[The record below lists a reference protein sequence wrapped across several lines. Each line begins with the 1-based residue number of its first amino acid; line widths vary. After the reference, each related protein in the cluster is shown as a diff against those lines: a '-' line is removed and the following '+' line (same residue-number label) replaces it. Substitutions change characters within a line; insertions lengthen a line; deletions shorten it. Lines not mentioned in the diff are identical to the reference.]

1 MGEAVDATRTFCA
14 VVEQFPLTEMASPR
28 KSHFR
33 LKKFSFPAGEVRLLK
48 LRYEIIHR
56 SQEGPGGKENMRPF
70 PKVVC
75 Q

>member
-1 MGEAVDATRTFCA
+1 MVDAIRTFCA
-14 VVEQFPLTEMASPR
+14 VVEQFPLTEMASLR
-28 KSHFR
+28 KAHFR

-48 LRYEIIHR
+48 LRYKIVHR
-56 SQEGPGGKENMRPF
+56 SREGPGGKESMRPF